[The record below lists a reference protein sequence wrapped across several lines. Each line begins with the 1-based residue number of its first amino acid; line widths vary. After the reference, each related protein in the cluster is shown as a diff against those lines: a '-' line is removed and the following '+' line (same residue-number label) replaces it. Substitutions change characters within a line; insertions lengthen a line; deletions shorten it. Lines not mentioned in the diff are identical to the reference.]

1 MRNTLRTRVLTV
13 AALAAAPLMAACP
26 ALADQSS
33 VSVAQSSVPAIAP
46 GSSARVDLAETNT
59 GASATFS
66 TMTFTAPSSAK
77 FADTNLYFDGRPVD
91 YVSCSLANSDTTLN
105 CSADG
110 ALEFPA
116 NSQTAV
122 GVDVQVPA
130 DAAAASTL
138 SGGSMYVPS
147 VSADHV
153 WSFAVSTGQAAPA
166 TATAPAATAPAAT
179 DDAAASAPDAAAP
192 AAAGA
197 PAGAAAPAATPTDAD
212 ATAPADA
219 DANAD
224 STVSATNNAALS
236 APASAAPD
244 AALPAGA
251 DMNSPDAQLPAAAT
265 DLTAVPNWVHDAR
278 VFHVRTLA
286 GLNIRKGPG
295 TGYAVIGSFPAG
307 ATVGV
312 TCKVNG
318 TIIDGNPR
326 WYRLSAQPGWISARY
341 AQNLDGIPPFC

>member
-46 GSSARVDLAETNT
+46 GSSARVDLAETNS

-77 FADTNLYFDGRPVD
+77 FADTNLYFNGQPVD

-116 NSQTAV
+116 KSQTAV

-153 WSFAVSTGQAAPA
+153 WSFAVSTGRAAPA
-166 TATAPAATAPAAT
+166 ATDNTAVSAPAAAAPAATAPAA
-179 DDAAASAPDAAAP
+179 AAP
-192 AAAGA
+192 AAA
-197 PAGAAAPAATPTDAD
+197 
-212 ATAPADA
+212 
-219 DANAD
+219 AN
-224 STVSATNNAALS
+224 STISATNNAALA
-236 APASAAPD
+236 APALAAPD
-244 AALPAGA
+244 AAMPAGA
-251 DMNSPDAQLPAAAT
+251 AMNTTDAQLPAAAT
-265 DLTAVPNWVHDAR
+265 DLTAVPNWSHDAR

-295 TGYAVIGSFPAG
+295 TGFAIIGSFPAG

-326 WYRLSAQPGWISARY
+326 WYRLAAQPGWISARY